1 MRPVP
6 GGRGP
11 TQSWRD
17 PINWTRYTV
26 KNEEFSVTLPAVPAM
41 ITNKEFSAKLNK
53 ERRHRY
59 ISTAADGVRYTIF
72 AYENPSS
79 HSRST
84 ISSPSTRPT
93 TNSNLKT
100 RAT

>member
-1 MRPVP
+1 MKTKLPLLLSVLFLA
-6 GGRGP
+6 GAVKA
-11 TQSWRD
+11 QSWRD

-59 ISTAADGVRYTIF
+59 SCKRT
-72 AYENPSS
+72 
-79 HSRST
+79 
-84 ISSPSTRPT
+84 
-93 TNSNLKT
+93 
-100 RAT
+100 